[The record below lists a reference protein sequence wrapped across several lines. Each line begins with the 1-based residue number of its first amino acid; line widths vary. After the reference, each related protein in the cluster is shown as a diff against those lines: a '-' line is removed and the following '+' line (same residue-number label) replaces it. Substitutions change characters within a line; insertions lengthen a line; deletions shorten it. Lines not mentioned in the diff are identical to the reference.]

1 MSRPIL
7 TIAYHTW
14 LEALRN
20 RLAWLALLALFG
32 GLGIA
37 ALLQQAA
44 VTETQ
49 QLQAAVLA
57 ALFRFGAVFV
67 LVSFII
73 TSMVREN
80 NDKALELLLAMPL
93 PRASYLLGKLAGFGA
108 CAAALALV
116 ASVPLHL
123 FAPPLQVLAWALSLA
138 CELAIMAALSLFC
151 VVTLTQILPAL
162 AAALAFYVLTRS
174 ITALQLIADGPLSDA
189 SLSQQ
194 VINHALAA
202 IAFVLPRMDQF
213 TRTEWLLYSTATVG
227 EVLALAG
234 QTAIYFCLLL
244 AAALFDFY
252 RRNL

>member
-1 MSRPIL
+1 MFRQIL
-7 TIAYHTW
+7 IIAHHTW

-20 RLAWLALLALFG
+20 RLAWLVVLALLG
-32 GLGIA
+32 GLGIT
-37 ALLQQAA
+37 ALLQQTAI
-44 VTETQ
+44 TETR

-57 ALFRFGAVFV
+57 ALFRFGAVFI

-73 TSMVREN
+73 TSIVREN
-80 NDKALELLLAMPL
+80 NDKALELFLAMPI
-93 PRASYLLGKLAGFGA
+93 PRTSYLLGKLAGFGA
-108 CAAALALV
+108 CAAVLALV
-116 ASVPLHL
+116 VSVPLYL
-123 FAPPLQVLAWALSLA
+123 FSPPLPVLAWTLSLA

-151 VVTLTQILPAL
+151 VITLTQILPAL

-202 IAFVLPRMDQF
+202 IAFLLPRMDQF
-213 TRTEWLLYSTATVG
+213 TRTEWLLYSTATAS
-227 EVLALAG
+227 ELLALAA
-234 QTAIYFCLLL
+234 QSAIYFGLLL
-244 AAALFDFY
+244 AAALFDFH